1 MKKVLYI
8 DVDGVLNLYN
18 DENGIT
24 WREERDLFLDWA
36 ASRFECRFLTA
47 WSTDALRAEFP
58 SKWHFPNEDW
68 DKNKAEAIWRLPKN
82 RAWAFLDDDP
92 WDLSNVTV
100 PGEFILID
108 GEKTGELLRVMEILK
123 P

>member
-18 DENGIT
+18 EENGIT
-24 WREERDLFLDWA
+24 WREERDVFLAWA
-36 ASRFECRFLTA
+36 AEHFECRFLTA
-47 WSTDALRAEFP
+47 WGLELYRELP
-58 SKWHFPNEDW
+58 PKWHFPLEDW
-68 DKNKAEAIWRLPKN
+68 DKNKAEALWRLPKD
-82 RAWAFLDDDP
+82 RTWAFLDDDP
-92 WDLSNVTV
+92 WDLADVIA

-108 GEKTGELLRVMEILK
+108 GEKVGELLRVMATLK